1 MNLHS
6 ESTLLWE
13 RSHVACNYCKF
24 QAKSPKNFFTFNE
37 IWIISVTQNML
48 HELHAKKLIA
58 QIYPPSVI
66 TYIVKVHLPHETFT
80 PEFFLKENEALFP
93 IKF

>member
-13 RSHVACNYCKF
+13 RSQVACSYCQF
-24 QAKSPKNFFTFNE
+24 QAKTPKSFFAFNE
-37 IWIISVTQNML
+37 IWIISVTQDML
-48 HELHAKKLIA
+48 HEFQTKKLRA
-58 QIYPPSVI
+58 QIYPPSDT
-66 TYIVKVHLPHETFT
+66 TYIVKVHLPHKTLT
-80 PEFFLKENEALFP
+80 SQFFVNENETLFP